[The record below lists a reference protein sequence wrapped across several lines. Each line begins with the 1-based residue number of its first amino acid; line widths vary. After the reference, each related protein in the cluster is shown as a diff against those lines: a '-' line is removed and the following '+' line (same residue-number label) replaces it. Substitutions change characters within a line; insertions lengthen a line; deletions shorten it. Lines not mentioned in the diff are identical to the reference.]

1 MESKQIERVEI
12 SIFDRIKN
20 ETFDALHDFI
30 CRHACTS
37 FTDHFFF
44 QTNKKQ
50 LGKKHNEIVVSSPKV
65 KHPVAVRYCFRN
77 FQIGNLKNHRNLP
90 VIPFRTDNW

>member
-50 LGKKHNEIVVSSPKV
+50 VGKEKQFTFCFSSSSIRHKQ
-65 KHPVAVRYCFRN
+65 R
-77 FQIGNLKNHRNLP
+77 
-90 VIPFRTDNW
+90 